1 MFFKISP
8 TSVKFTRADVPGCL
22 WRMET
27 WKKELTELT
36 SNVPVGQTEL
46 SLIFLMSS
54 KTELYT
60 DVRDWCSVSWKVL
73 GCQFLER
80 KHEKDKIEL
89 EIWKRI

>member
-1 MFFKISP
+1 
-8 TSVKFTRADVPGCL
+8 
-22 WRMET
+22 MET

-46 SLIFLMSS
+46 SLIFLTSS

-60 DVRDWCSVSWKVL
+60 CVCDWCSVSWKVL